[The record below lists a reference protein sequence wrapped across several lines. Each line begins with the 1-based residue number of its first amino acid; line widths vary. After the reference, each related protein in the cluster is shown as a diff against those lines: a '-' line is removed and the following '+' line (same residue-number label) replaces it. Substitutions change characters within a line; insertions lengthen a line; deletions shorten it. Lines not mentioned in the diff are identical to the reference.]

1 MIFKNSLIKEKDIIN
16 YKFFL
21 FYGENEGLKEN
32 LIKKLFIYP
41 KEDVFKYSENEVI
54 NQTDILYQDI
64 LTEPLF
70 GGKRLFIISSASEKI
85 FQFIENII
93 DKKVVDVKI
102 ILLAKQLEKKSK
114 LRALFEK
121 EKSLVCVP
129 FYLDD
134 IKTLNNLTASFFI
147 KKGIKISQE
156 SINLITSR
164 CACDRKNL
172 KNELDKIEN
181 YLITRKNISSNEL
194 LKLINLAE
202 DFSINELVD
211 NCLSKNI
218 GKVLKI
224 INENNFNK
232 DDVVLIIRTFL
243 FKLKK
248 LLNLINDFNKSKN
261 LNTTISNARPPIFWK
276 DKEIVQKQIKSW
288 DYKEVLNLI
297 YKINSIEFNSKQNY
311 EISNYM
317 INDFILETASA
328 NSFS

>member
-134 IKTLNNLTASFFI
+134 IKTLNNLTATFFI

-164 CACDRKNL
+164 CAGDRKNL

-181 YLITRKNISSNEL
+181 YLKTRKNINSNEL
-194 LKLINLAE
+194 LELINLAGN
-202 DFSINELVD
+202 FSVNELVD

-218 GKVLKI
+218 DKVLQI

-297 YKINSIEFNSKQNY
+297 YKINNIEFNSKQNY

>member
-1 MIFKNSLIKEKDIIN
+1 MIFKNSLIKEKNIIN

-134 IKTLNNLTASFFI
+134 IKTLNNLTATFFI

-164 CACDRKNL
+164 CAGDRKNL

-181 YLITRKNISSNEL
+181 YLKTRKNINSNEL
-194 LKLINLAE
+194 LELINLAGN
-202 DFSINELVD
+202 FSVNELVD

-218 GKVLKI
+218 DKVLQI

-297 YKINSIEFNSKQNY
+297 YKINNIEFNSKQNY